1 MNPKQSWNIRW
12 AARLLLACG
21 GLTLTI
27 PGYAQSQGGTPQTEM
42 RESMIT
48 ASGTVIGSDGEPVIG
63 ASVLAKGKSIGAS
76 TDLDGKFS
84 LKVPAGTTLVIS
96 YVGCV
101 TQEVKAT
108 STPMEI
114 HLKDDA
120 LNLDEVVVVGFG
132 TQKKVNLT
140 GSVSVADQKA
150 LKERPQISHVRQRN
164 KLINDANHLIATK
177 AHGESLYVYNRLGN
191 ESVSDEPGLN
201 GITYTSLSPCSQ
213 AMAIQNS
220 DNEIILQSTGNG
232 SFNLPDDMRIKN
244 ISSGR
249 FDDSERWISAKA
261 INLNGN
267 KIEIEEASIIK
278 I

>member
-108 STPMEI
+108 PTPLEI

-132 TQKKVNLT
+132 TQK
-140 GSVSVADQKA
+140 
-150 LKERPQISHVRQRN
+150 
-164 KLINDANHLIATK
+164 
-177 AHGESLYVYNRLGN
+177 
-191 ESVSDEPGLN
+191 
-201 GITYTSLSPCSQ
+201 
-213 AMAIQNS
+213 
-220 DNEIILQSTGNG
+220 
-232 SFNLPDDMRIKN
+232 
-244 ISSGR
+244 
-249 FDDSERWISAKA
+249 
-261 INLNGN
+261 
-267 KIEIEEASIIK
+267 
-278 I
+278 